1 MDEDG
6 GVPPRMID
14 VDESLHEAYR
24 RLARAQSGDDQ
35 REAAAGLRSRQVAGV
50 TAMMQIQERMRL
62 AWPEGLAVPAEAPLT
77 AWPYRLGDPDRY
89 THSWT
94 AGNGYS
100 WAQHADGAFLAA
112 AYAPPRSGACQV
124 DSEAGIGIQHHA
136 TRDGRVVVRPRLSVQ
151 SRFGWVAHPDTTEAV
166 VVDTQLDT
174 WLYVGAYALDP
185 SSLRWA
191 IDPANPWWYNSSSL
205 VRVTSPAT
213 PSFGLSVCAG
223 GAMSGEV
230 CSGIINANNGTRY
243 GRTPVFTAQFGG
255 STGGAG
261 NMDSGGP
268 IYTYYSSSTGTYV
281 RPVGLIS
288 SGDVMAPCAGQPES
302 PERRCFQ
309 SVHGAQITTAQS
321 AMGYDI
327 LSSSD

>member
-24 RLARAQSGDDQ
+24 RLARAQSGDEQ

-191 IDPANPWWYNSSSL
+191 IDPANPWSPRQTETRVLHGTGDYRYFTGFTWRRDVLADLRLRRGTTYL
-205 VRVTSPAT
+205 VAAILRARLTMTTTGRDGRHLDVTGDFSTWVQAD
-213 PSFGLSVCAG
+213 
-223 GAMSGEV
+223 
-230 CSGIINANNGTRY
+230 GILEDVLLQ
-243 GRTPVFTAQFGG
+243 PV
-255 STGGAG
+255 
-261 NMDSGGP
+261 
-268 IYTYYSSSTGTYV
+268 
-281 RPVGLIS
+281 
-288 SGDVMAPCAGQPES
+288 
-302 PERRCFQ
+302 
-309 SVHGAQITTAQS
+309 
-321 AMGYDI
+321 
-327 LSSSD
+327 